1 MQEMDLSNAVL
12 ESISVH
18 IIGNKGNG
26 QDLITS
32 KKTLPLSP
40 EEKKK
45 IAAAFSGRFN
55 TEQDKYSFYHPSSL
69 QYNEVFNYCLEI
81 MSEDLP
87 FHKGSVQ
94 IAKHL
99 FENSTHPKIKP
110 GELYVCYFSNC
121 LVDGKPHEAVGLYK
135 AESKSN
141 FLDLDMDS
149 DFKVSMREG
158 VELTKLDKGALVLSS
173 NADAGFDVLV
183 FDNNRGEEA
192 AFWRDGFLS
201 IVPQATE
208 YYNTNQVMTVAR
220 QFIEKQIPQ
229 EYEISKT
236 DQIDYLNRSLEYFKS
251 NNEFDK
257 KDFEKNVFGD
267 GGMIKSYR
275 NFENTYAEEN
285 AIDFADNFQIST
297 QALKKQTRVYKS
309 VLKLDKN
316 FHVYIHGNT
325 DLIEKGYDDAVGK
338 NYYKI
343 YFDEEL

>member
-1 MQEMDLSNAVL
+1 MMDLDNAIL
-12 ESISVH
+12 EKVSVH
-18 IIGNKGNG
+18 AVGNKGTG
-26 QDLITS
+26 GELISS
-32 KKTLPLSP
+32 KKPLSLT
-40 EEKKK
+40 EQEKKNL
-45 IAAAFSGRFN
+45 ATALLGRFN
-55 TEQDKYSFYHPSSL
+55 TEQDKYAFHHPTSL
-69 QYNEVFNYCLEI
+69 EYNEVFNYCLEI
-81 MSEDLP
+81 MSDETP
-87 FHKGSVQ
+87 FQKGTTQ

-99 FENSTHPKIKP
+99 YESSSHPKIKA

-121 LVDGKPHEAVGLYK
+121 LIDNKPHDAIGIYK
-135 AESKSN
+135 TESKSQ
-141 FLDLDMDS
+141 FLDLDVNN
-149 DFKVSMREG
+149 DFTMNMREG
-158 VELTKLDKGALVLSS
+158 VELTKMDKGALVLSS
-173 NADAGFDVLV
+173 NAEEGFDVLV
-183 FDNNRGEEA
+183 FDTNRGEEA
-192 AFWRDGFLS
+192 LFWTEAFLN

-229 EYEISKT
+229 EYDVNKT

-257 KDFEKNVFGD
+257 KSFEKEVFGD
-267 GGMIKSYR
+267 AGVIRSYR
-275 NFENTYAEEN
+275 NFEQSYSEEN
-285 AIDFADNFQIST
+285 DIDFADNFPIST

-325 DLIEKGYDDAVGK
+325 DLIEKGYDSAVGK

>member
-1 MQEMDLSNAVL
+1 MQDMDLSNAVL

-18 IIGNKGNG
+18 VIGNKGNG
-26 QDLITS
+26 EELITS
-32 KKTLPLSP
+32 KKGLSLSP
-40 EEKKK
+40 EERKK

-69 QYNEVFNYCLEI
+69 QYNEVYNYCLEI

-94 IAKHL
+94 IARHL
-99 FENSTHPKIKP
+99 FENSTHPKIKR

-121 LVDGKPHEAVGLYK
+121 LVDGKPHEAIGLYK

-141 FLDLDMDS
+141 FLDLDLDS

-158 VELTKLDKGALVLSS
+158 VELTKFDKGALVLSS

-183 FDNNRGEEA
+183 FDTNRGEEA
-192 AFWRDGFLS
+192 AFWRDGFLN
-201 IVPQATE
+201 IIPQATE

-229 EYEISKT
+229 EYDVTKT
-236 DQIDYLNRSLEYFKS
+236 DQIDYLNKSLEYFKS

-285 AIDFADNFQIST
+285 AIDFSDNFQISA
-297 QALKKQTRVYKS
+297 QALKKQARVYKS

-325 DLIEKGYDDAVGK
+325 DLIEKGYDNTVGK
-338 NYYKI
+338 SYYKI